1 MKTISILLTIIIISC
16 VSCSESRHPSIDR
29 LNELKIGMS
38 TEQVI
43 EILGTPRLTR
53 NINENESILYYTH
66 PSVTGKN
73 IYMFFTQDSLSK
85 IPQI

>member
-1 MKTISILLTIIIISC
+1 MKTISILLTIIIIC
-16 VSCSESRHPSIDR
+16 ASCSESRHPSIDR